1 MTPSEE
7 TEVLFPDA
15 KVTVRD
21 PDTDQDVEIEV
32 REFRMLDGM
41 KAQVEARALIAA
53 FADLVMPGEDGSES
67 TAGTPEY
74 DAVIG
79 NHPEEW
85 LALLARSTGRD
96 AEWLGRLDD
105 GDGRELS
112 QALWEVNTPFFVR
125 RILAAVRDG
134 MGTRKMS
141 ALVASSGTS
150 SRKGTDATRGKSR
163 KGSRGGRRG

>member
-15 KVTVRD
+15 KLTVRD
-21 PDTDQDVEIEV
+21 PDTGEDVEIEV

-41 KAQVEARALIAA
+41 KAQAESRDLISALADCAMPAGDGDVADTPAFEAA
-53 FADLVMPGEDGSES
+53 
-67 TAGTPEY
+67 
-74 DAVIG
+74 IG
-79 NHPEEW
+79 GHPEEW

-112 QALWEVNTPFFVR
+112 QALWEVNGPFFVR
-125 RILAAVRDG
+125 RILATVRDR
-134 MGTRKMS
+134 MGTAKLS

-150 SRKGTDATRGKSR
+150 SRKGTDATSGKSR
-163 KGSRGGRRG
+163 EGSRGGRRR

>member
-15 KVTVRD
+15 KLTVRD

-41 KAQVEARALIAA
+41 KAQAESRELISAL
-53 FADLVMPGEDGSES
+53 ADCAMPGEDGDV
-67 TAGTPEY
+67 ADTPAFE
-74 DAVIG
+74 AAIG
-79 NHPEEW
+79 EHPEEW

-105 GDGRELS
+105 GHGRDLS
-112 QALWEVNTPFFVR
+112 QALWEVNGPFFVR
-125 RILAAVRDG
+125 RILATVRDR
-134 MGTRKMS
+134 MGTAKLS

-163 KGSRGGRRG
+163 KGSRGGRRR